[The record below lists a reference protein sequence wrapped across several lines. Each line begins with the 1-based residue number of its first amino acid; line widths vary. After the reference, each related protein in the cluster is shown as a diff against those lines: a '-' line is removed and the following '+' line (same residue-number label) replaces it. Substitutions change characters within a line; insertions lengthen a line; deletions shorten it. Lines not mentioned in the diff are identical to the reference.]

1 MQKRLNM
8 RQRILVAATLFGMFF
23 GAGNLIFPVHLGQLA
38 GRNAIPAMIGF
49 IITAVGIPILGVA
62 AIGNTHSDG
71 LQALATKVGKRYGYF
86 FTCLLYLTI
95 GPFFAIPRCATT
107 SFTTGI
113 RPMLG
118 ENASEALVLLLFSLI
133 FFGLVLFFSLR
144 PGKITVWIGKII
156 NPLFLIFF
164 AILVVAALCNPAR
177 EDAINQA
184 IADGYNTIVMA
195 GFLFGPACAASAA
208 QHPDVNFLALDVSAF
223 DLGVDPIP
231 SNVSL
236 IVYKEEQAGYL
247 AGYAAVMA
255 GYTELGYCG
264 GMAVPAVVRYG
275 YGFVQG
281 ADAAAE
287 ELGVDVNL
295 KYWYSGVFA
304 PNDEIVSKMDTWYVE
319 GTEVVFACGGAIYQ
333 SVVSAAESNEA
344 LVIGVD
350 VDQSNI
356 SDTIITSAMKALSN
370 SVILAL
376 TSCGTNGWAWP
387 EAYAGT
393 CQSLGAAE
401 DCVGLPMETSK
412 LGDFDQ
418 AAYDALFAAIVDG
431 TVVIDDT
438 SDAEVHPETAKVV
451 VDWQ

>member
-1 MQKRLNM
+1 MKKLIALLLALCM
-8 RQRILVAATLFGMFF
+8 VACLF
-23 GAGNLIFPVHLGQLA
+23 
-38 GRNAIPAMIGF
+38 
-49 IITAVGIPILGVA
+49 VG
-62 AIGNTHSDG
+62 
-71 LQALATKVGKRYGYF
+71 
-86 FTCLLYLTI
+86 C
-95 GPFFAIPRCATT
+95 
-107 SFTTGI
+107 TGDEE
-113 RPMLG
+113 PTEG
-118 ENASEALVLLLFSLI
+118 TNPSSEDPSSEAPSSEDPSSEAPSSEDPAPAIDSSMKVAFVTDVGNIDDHS
-133 FFGLVLFFSLR
+133 FNQYTYEGVTTFGTTYGIDTTYYKPSED
-144 PGKITVWIGKII
+144 TDQ
-156 NPLFLIFF
+156 
-164 AILVVAALCNPAR
+164 AR

-195 GFLFGPACAASAA
+195 GYLFGPACAACAA
-208 QHPDVNFLALDVSAF
+208 EHEDVNFLALDVSEG
-223 DLGVDPIP
+223 DLGTETIP
-231 SNVSL
+231 ANVSL
-236 IVYKEEQAGYL
+236 IIYKEEQAGYL
-247 AGYAAVMA
+247 AGYAAVKA

-281 ADAAAE
+281 ADAAAQE
-287 ELGVDVNL
+287 MGVDVNL

-370 SVILAL
+370 SVVLAL
-376 TSCGTNGWAWP
+376 TACGTNGWAWP

-401 DCVGLPMETSK
+401 DCVGLPMESSN

-431 TVVIDDT
+431 SVTIDD
-438 SDAEVHPETAKVV
+438 SANAEVHPETAKVV